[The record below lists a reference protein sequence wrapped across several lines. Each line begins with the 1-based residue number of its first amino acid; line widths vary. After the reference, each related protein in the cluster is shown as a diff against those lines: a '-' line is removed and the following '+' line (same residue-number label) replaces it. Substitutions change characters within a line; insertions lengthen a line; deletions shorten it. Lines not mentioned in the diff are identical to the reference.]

1 MKLADKISKLRKQ
14 IGWSQEE
21 LAEKMNVSRQS
32 VSKWESAS
40 SIPDMNKIIRL
51 SEIFSVSTDYLL
63 KDEIEKSET
72 IGEDHEED
80 VVRISLE
87 TAKEF
92 VQSKIKTSKI
102 IAKAVLLFIY
112 SAIPLFS
119 LIALGESEQFGLTE
133 DTAVVIGLVSTLILV
148 AVGVVIA
155 ISSGQYKE
163 HFELFEENDIEL
175 EYGVES
181 IFKDELKSYKGTYTR
196 YLSIS
201 VTLFIL
207 AAVPLIMSGL
217 LKASSWIS
225 LVMLCLT
232 IFIVGIGVYIL
243 IPVASRHNAYNCILG
258 KGDYSPTK
266 KQLAK
271 KSEKF
276 GSFYW
281 PLVTAIYLGWSFLSM
296 DWHITWIVWPIA
308 GVLFPAIIGLYNII
322 KDDDE

>member
-63 KDEIEKSET
+63 KDEIETAET
-72 IGEDHEED
+72 TGEDIEED
-80 VVRISLE
+80 VVRINLE
-87 TAKEF
+87 TAREF

-102 IAKAVLLFIY
+102 IAMAVLIFIY

-119 LIALGESEQFGLTE
+119 FLALGESGRFGLTE
-133 DTAVVIGLVSTLILV
+133 DVAIGIGLVTTLILV
-148 AVGVVIA
+148 AIGVVIA

-163 HFELFEENDIEL
+163 HFELFEENEIEL

-181 IFKDELKSYKGTYTR
+181 IYKDKLKSYKSTYTR
-196 YLSIS
+196 YISIS

-217 LKASSWIS
+217 LDAPSWIS
-225 LVMLCLT
+225 LAMLCLT

-243 IPVASRHNAYNCILG
+243 IPSVSRYDAYNCILG

-266 KQLAK
+266 RKLTKRA
-271 KSEKF
+271 ERI

-281 PLVTAIYLGWSFLSM
+281 PLVTAVHLGWSFLSM
-296 DWHITWIVWPIA
+296 DWHITWIVWPVA
-308 GVLFPAIIGLYNII
+308 GVLFTAIIGLYNIL
-322 KDDDE
+322 KDDEE

>member
-63 KDEIEKSET
+63 KDEIETSET
-72 IGEDHEED
+72 SVDEVEED
-80 VVRISLE
+80 VVRINLE
-87 TAKEF
+87 TAREF

-102 IAKAVLLFIY
+102 IAMAVLIFIY
-112 SAIPLFS
+112 STIPLFS
-119 LIALGESEQFGLTE
+119 FIALSESGRFGLTE
-133 DTAVVIGLVSTLILV
+133 DIAVGIGLVSTLILV
-148 AVGVVIA
+148 ALGVVMA
-155 ISSGQYKE
+155 IHSGQYKE

-175 EYGVES
+175 EYGVEG
-181 IFKDELKSYKGTYTR
+181 IFKDELKSYKSTYTR
-196 YLSIS
+196 SLSIS

-207 AAVPLIMSGL
+207 SAVPLIMSGL
-217 LKASSWIS
+217 LDAPSWIS
-225 LVMLCLT
+225 LVMLCIT

-243 IPVASRHNAYNCILG
+243 IPAASRYDSYNCILG
-258 KGDYSPTK
+258 KGDYAPNK

-271 KSEKF
+271 KSERI

-281 PLVTAIYLGWSFLSM
+281 PIVTAIYLGWSFLTM

-308 GVLFPAIIGLYNII
+308 GVLFPAIIGLYNIL
-322 KDDDE
+322 KDDEE

>member
-63 KDEIEKSET
+63 KDEIETSET
-72 IGEDHEED
+72 NVDEVEED
-80 VVRISLE
+80 VVRINLE
-87 TAKEF
+87 TAREF

-102 IAKAVLLFIY
+102 IAIAVLIFIY

-119 LIALGESEQFGLTE
+119 FIALSESGRFGLTE
-133 DTAVVIGLVSTLILV
+133 NVAVGIGLVSTLILV
-148 AVGVVIA
+148 AIGVVIA

-175 EYGVES
+175 EYGLEG
-181 IFKDELKSYKGTYTR
+181 IFKDELRSYKGTYTR
-196 YLSIS
+196 SLSIS
-201 VTLFIL
+201 MTLFIL
-207 AAVPLIMSGL
+207 SAVPLIMSGL
-217 LKASSWIS
+217 LDAPSWIS
-225 LVMLCLT
+225 TMMMCLT

-243 IPVASRHNAYNCILG
+243 IPAVSKYDAYNRILG

-271 KSEKF
+271 KSQKI
-276 GSFYW
+276 GAFYW
-281 PLVTAIYLGWSFLSM
+281 PLVTAGYLGWSFLTM
-296 DWHITWIVWPIA
+296 DWHITWIVWPVA
-308 GVLFPAIIGLYNII
+308 GVLFPAIIGLYNIL
-322 KDDDE
+322 KDDEE

>member
-63 KDEIEKSET
+63 KDEIETSET
-72 IGEDHEED
+72 NVDEVEED
-80 VVRISLE
+80 VVKINLK
-87 TAKEF
+87 TAREF
-92 VQSKIKTSKI
+92 VQSKIKTSKV
-102 IAKAVLLFIY
+102 IAIAVLIFIY

-119 LIALGESEQFGLTE
+119 FIALSESGRFGLTE
-133 DTAVVIGLVSTLILV
+133 NVAVGIGLVSTLILV
-148 AVGVVIA
+148 AIGVVIA

-175 EYGVES
+175 EYGVEG

-196 YLSIS
+196 NLSIS
-201 VTLFIL
+201 ITLFIL

-217 LKASSWIS
+217 LDAPSWIS
-225 LVMLCLT
+225 TMMLCLT

-243 IPVASRHNAYNCILG
+243 IPAASRYNAYNCILG
-258 KGDYSPTK
+258 KGEYSPTK

-271 KSEKF
+271 KSERI

-281 PLVTAIYLGWSFLSM
+281 PLVTAGYLGWSFLSM

-322 KDDDE
+322 KDDEE

>member
-63 KDEIEKSET
+63 KDEIEISET
-72 IGEDHEED
+72 GVDEVEED
-80 VVRISLE
+80 VVKINLE
-87 TAKEF
+87 TAREF

-102 IAKAVLLFIY
+102 IAIAVLIFIY

-119 LIALGESEQFGLTE
+119 FIALSESGRFGLTE
-133 DTAVVIGLVSTLILV
+133 NVAVGIGLVSTLILV
-148 AVGVVIA
+148 AIGVVIA

-175 EYGVES
+175 EYGVEG

-196 YLSIS
+196 NLSIS
-201 VTLFIL
+201 ITLFIL

-217 LKASSWIS
+217 LDAPSWIS
-225 LVMLCLT
+225 TMMLCLT

-243 IPVASRHNAYNCILG
+243 IPAVSKYDAYNCILG

-271 KSEKF
+271 KSQKI
-276 GSFYW
+276 GAFYW
-281 PLVTAIYLGWSFLSM
+281 PLVTAGYLGWSFLTM
-296 DWHITWIVWPIA
+296 DWHITWIVWPVA
-308 GVLFPAIIGLYNII
+308 GVLFPAIIGLYNIL
-322 KDDDE
+322 KDDKE

>member
-63 KDEIEKSET
+63 KDEIEIPET
-72 IGEDHEED
+72 SVDEVEED
-80 VVRISLE
+80 VVKINLE
-87 TAKEF
+87 TAREF

-102 IAKAVLLFIY
+102 IAIAVLIFIY

-119 LIALGESEQFGLTE
+119 FIALSESGRFGLTE
-133 DTAVVIGLVSTLILV
+133 NVAVGIGLVSTLILV
-148 AVGVVIA
+148 AIGVVIA

-175 EYGVES
+175 EYGVEG
-181 IFKDELKSYKGTYTR
+181 IFKDELRSYKGTYTR

-201 VTLFIL
+201 MTLFIL
-207 AAVPLIMSGL
+207 SAVPLIMSGL
-217 LKASSWIS
+217 LDAPSWIS
-225 LVMLCLT
+225 TMMLCLT

-243 IPVASRHNAYNCILG
+243 IPAVSKYDAYNRILG

-271 KSEKF
+271 KSQKI
-276 GSFYW
+276 GAFYW
-281 PLVTAIYLGWSFLSM
+281 PLVTAGYLGWSFLTM
-296 DWHITWIVWPIA
+296 DWHITWIVWPVA
-308 GVLFPAIIGLYNII
+308 GVLFPAIIGLYNIL
-322 KDDDE
+322 KDDEE